1 MDVIWHRVKQ
11 VRLLEYL
18 EGSMEY
24 CIRRMI
30 DFVARLLC
38 WMATLRQKGGIE
50 VEKDDRDEQS
60 WQSVGPADL
69 PGPDPTGISGSRSV
83 SVPGR
88 GF

>member
-24 CIRRMI
+24 RIRRMI
-30 DFVARLLC
+30 DFVGRLLY

-50 VEKDDRDEQS
+50 VEKDDRDEKK
-60 WQSVGPADL
+60 
-69 PGPDPTGISGSRSV
+69 
-83 SVPGR
+83 
-88 GF
+88 